1 MHVLLIAYEFPPSPS
16 PQSLRWA
23 YLSRHLAAR
32 GHRVTVLTIHLGGRA
47 IGLPDIPPSIG
58 VHRTYAGPVRGTLAA
73 LRDRKS
79 RRQAPSRLDAAGG
92 GEASR
97 HSGHGWKQALSDGL
111 QGLAAKVVFPD
122 VRGEWF
128 PWARRRLL
136 SLLETDRPD
145 VAISSHEPATT
156 LELGLMAR
164 ERGVPWIADLGD
176 PVLASYTPAR
186 WRRRS
191 FRLEQAVCR
200 QADHIIV
207 TTPTA
212 AGLLADRHQRH
223 ERVSVLTQGFES
235 ATGFDGTAPSIDF
248 DPGRLELLY
257 TGSFYSFRRPD
268 ELLRALAAHPGVRLN
283 VAAVTVPEELLE
295 AARRLPSQVRLLGF
309 LPHRRA
315 LQLQRGAD
323 VLVNI
328 GNQDPAQVPGKIYE
342 YLGSGRPILHLGT
355 DDDAISRLIG
365 QLKRGW
371 NCENHAAA
379 VSRWMEDTA
388 QAKTDGS
395 LDQGLDLTGDRIAE
409 YSWERLASRLEA
421 IAQSLLR

>member
-23 YLSRHLAAR
+23 YLCRHLAAR
-32 GHRVTVLTIHLGGRA
+32 GHRVTVLTIHLGGQA
-47 IGLPDIPPSIG
+47 VGLPDIPSSVA

-79 RRQAPSRLDAAGG
+79 RRQAPSGPEISGG
-92 GEASR
+92 GETPR
-97 HSGHGWKQALSDGL
+97 HSGHGWKQALSDSL
-111 QGLAAKVVFPD
+111 QGMAAKIVFPD

-136 SLLETDRPD
+136 WLLETDRPD
-145 VAISSHEPATT
+145 VVISSHEPATT

-176 PVLASYTPAR
+176 PVLAGYTPAR
-186 WRRRS
+186 WRQRS
-191 FRLEQAVCR
+191 FQLEQAVCR
-200 QADHIIV
+200 KADHIIV
-207 TTPTA
+207 TTHTST
-212 AGLLADRHQRH
+212 GLLADRHHRH
-223 ERVSVLTQGFES
+223 ERVTVLTQGFES
-235 ATGFDGTAPSIDF
+235 ATGSDGAAPAIDF
-248 DPGRLELLY
+248 DPDRLELLY

-268 ELLRALAAHPGVRLN
+268 ELLQALAAHPTVRLN
-283 VAAVTVPEELLE
+283 VAAVTVPQALLE
-295 AARRLPSQVRLLGF
+295 AARELPSQVRLLGF

-342 YLGSGRPILHLGT
+342 YLGSRRPILHLGT
-355 DDDAISRLIG
+355 DDDAISQLIG
-365 QLKRGW
+365 RMKRGW
-371 NCENHAAA
+371 NRENHAAPI
-379 VSRWMEDTA
+379 SRWMADAT
-388 QAKTDGS
+388 QAKRDDR
-395 LDQGLDLTGDRIAE
+395 LDDGLDLTGDQIAQ
-409 YSWERLASRLEA
+409 YSWETLASRLEA
-421 IAQSLLR
+421 IAHSLQR